1 MTTLTE
7 KTLTFIFPDNWEVI
21 KYDESHFFRNHIDKC
36 QGSKAVD
43 ILALSELGLFL
54 IEIKDIRGHEIEY
67 KQRLNKGEILFDLTQ
82 KVRDTIQGLYA
93 AYRCQVEELAPFYN
107 YLYANSK
114 YATLTTRPQRQITV
128 ILFLEENRPFKML
141 KSFKEIRSR
150 FKIKMRNQLKYLNVR
165 CDIYNKDNIPKQFGW
180 DVIIF
185 Q

>member
-1 MTTLTE
+1 MKTLTE
-7 KTLTFIFPDNWEVI
+7 GQLTFTFSDTWEVN

-43 ILALSELGLFL
+43 ILALSALGLFL

-67 KQRLNKGEILFDLTQ
+67 KQHISKGELLIDFTQ

-114 YATLTTRPQRQITV
+114 YSTLARSERKITV
-128 ILFLEENRPFKML
+128 ILFLEENRPFKTL

-165 CDIYNKDNIPKQFGW
+165 CDIYNK
-180 DVIIF
+180 
-185 Q
+185 